1 MSSLSAFPTVVE
13 TSLHP
18 VSSKVAGATVV
29 QFDFDN
35 SEFSTPKKS
44 PIINLAAAPADPGLA
59 TGLQRMKIHYCKS
72 DIKLWEDLIA
82 DPT

>member
-18 VSSKVAGATVV
+18 VSSKVVGAAALV
-29 QFDFDN
+29 QFDLGK
-35 SEFSTPKKS
+35 SEFPTPKKS

-59 TGLQRMKIHYCKS
+59 TGLQMKIHYCKS
-72 DIKLWEDLIA
+72 NIKLWEDLIA

>member
-18 VSSKVAGATVV
+18 VSSKVVGATVV
-29 QFDFDN
+29 QFDLGK
-35 SEFSTPKKS
+35 SEFPTPKKS

-59 TGLQRMKIHYCKS
+59 TGLQMKIHYCKS
-72 DIKLWEDLIA
+72 DKVMGGPDC
-82 DPT
+82 

>member
-18 VSSKVAGATVV
+18 VSSKVVGAAMV
-29 QFDFDN
+29 QFDLGK
-35 SEFSTPKKS
+35 SEFPTPKKS

-59 TGLQRMKIHYCKS
+59 TGLQRMKIDYCQS
-72 DIKLWEDLIA
+72 DI
-82 DPT
+82 T